1 VTDDA
6 SSREQPSQFRL
17 AAERL
22 YEDTRLRD
30 GLDDSQ
36 AEQLLSWGLGEIERA
51 VTEGGEG
58 SAEAEATPLEERAET
73 VREVIVRVNRLMDN
87 YRQWTEG
94 QRRDQMA
101 HLVEWLCRVRPR
113 PLQIGEMMRLEA
125 LSAAGSALSPQE
137 FFATLFAVIAGEEE
151 E

>member
-1 VTDDA
+1 VTGDA
-6 SSREQPSQFRL
+6 SNRKRLSQFRL

-36 AEQLLSWGLGEIERA
+36 AEQLLSWGLAEIERSLKQA
-51 VTEGGEG
+51 GETPT
-58 SAEAEATPLEERAET
+58 EAESTQIEERAET
-73 VREVIVRVNRLMDN
+73 VRELIVRVNRLMDN

-101 HLVEWLCRVRPR
+101 HLVEWLCRVRPQ

-125 LSAAGSALSPQE
+125 LSAAGSILSPQE
-137 FFATLFAVIAGEEE
+137 FFTTLFAVIAGEEE